1 MDMLYLLYPRAS
13 VLISRRDQRGWHAK
27 IAVSLPPV
35 RMDFLQGLN
44 PQQQAAAA
52 HVEGPLLL
60 LAGAGS
66 GKTRVITHR
75 MAHLMEE
82 HRVPG
87 PCILAVTFTNK
98 AADEMR
104 NRVNNLLGGRGKDG
118 PLVSTFHSFC
128 VRLLRRDGASLAEIR
143 TGFTRQF
150 TIYDDDDQVAVIK
163 AIFRGLGLDE
173 KFMQYRAMCSWIS
186 HKKSRNESPADVY
199 GASTDQKTSQLASV
213 YEQYEGRLHQANA
226 LDFDDLLLE
235 TVRVLAH
242 DANLRFQMN
251 RRFEFVMIDEYQD
264 TNRSQYELM
273 RLLTEAHKN
282 ICVVGDEDQSIYG
295 WRGADIRNILDFERD
310 FPNATVIRLEQ
321 NYRSTKNILE
331 AASAVVANNTER
343 KGKWLWTEAGAGEKI
358 GRFEAFDGEQEALF
372 IADTIDKLLSANP
385 GDRAAVLYRTNF
397 QSRQIEEALRRYN
410 RDYVVL
416 GGFSFYQRAEVKDAL
431 SYLKAVI
438 SPQDSVALLRIIN
451 TPARGIGK
459 STIEQIEQYGLQ
471 NELSVWSAI
480 GRMLDENVFPG
491 RAESALRAFKSLIEE
506 LAPSGGEGKV
516 DDLLRQI
523 LDRTGYARM
532 LEVDNDP
539 EAESRLGNLNELMN
553 AASEA
558 AERGETI
565 AEFLDHAAL
574 VSDTDG
580 LDERAPVS
588 LLTLHNAKGLEF
600 PIVFLAGMEEG
611 LFPHMR
617 SLDSKA
623 AMEEERRLCY
633 VGMTR
638 SEKRL
643 FLTSARYRRRF
654 GGGKS
659 EATIPSRF
667 LREVPRALVEDLG
680 QARQRSA
687 PQVDLFAEQYEVR
700 EAAKRNLYTGKTYNS
715 VENIQQFFQERG
727 KAPAPPATSHQL
739 PAAPPIPK
747 PQSPTPQARPA
758 AGRTRG
764 FRAGAMIRHP
774 KYGRGTVLRREGDGE
789 DAKLTV
795 SFPGYGLKKL
805 VEKYAGI
812 QED

>member
-1 MDMLYLLYPRAS
+1 
-13 VLISRRDQRGWHAK
+13 
-27 IAVSLPPV
+27 
-35 RMDFLQGLN
+35 MDFLQGLN
-44 PQQQAAAA
+44 PQQQAAAS

-75 MAHLMEE
+75 MAHLMRE

-98 AADEMR
+98 AAEEMR
-104 NRVNNLLGGRGKDG
+104 TRVNNLLGGARDG

-143 TGFTRQF
+143 NGFTRQF
-150 TIYDDDDQVAVIK
+150 TIYDADDQVAVIK
-163 AIFRGLGLDE
+163 SIFRGMSLDE
-173 KFMQYRAMCSWIS
+173 KFMQYRAVCSWIS
-186 HKKSRNESPADVY
+186 HRKSRKESPQDVHS
-199 GASTDQKTSQLASV
+199 ASTDQQTTQLAAI
-213 YEQYEGRLHQANA
+213 YEQYEGRLRQANA

-235 TVRVLAH
+235 SVRLLAH
-242 DANLRFQMN
+242 DANLRFHVN

-295 WRGADIRNILDFERD
+295 WRGADIRNILDFEHD

-343 KGKWLWTEAGAGEKI
+343 KGKWLWTESGAGEKI

-372 IADTIDKLLSANP
+372 IADTIDKLLSATP

-438 SPQDSVALLRIIN
+438 SPQDSIALLRIIN

-459 STIEQIEQYGLQ
+459 STIEQIEQYALQ
-471 NELSVWSAI
+471 HELSVWAAI
-480 GRMLDENVFPG
+480 GRMLEENLFPA
-491 RAESALRAFKSLIEE
+491 RAESALRIFKGMMEE
-506 LAPSGGEGKV
+506 LGAAANEAKV
-516 DDLLRQI
+516 DDVLRQI
-523 LDRTGYARM
+523 LERTGYARM
-532 LEVDNDP
+532 LQADNDP
-539 EAESRLGNLNELMN
+539 EAESRLGNLNELVN

-558 AERGETI
+558 SERGETI

-574 VSDTDG
+574 VSDTDN
-580 LDERAPVS
+580 LDERAPIS

-611 LFPHMR
+611 LFPHIR
-617 SLDSKA
+617 ALDSKA

-654 GGGKS
+654 GGGQQ

-667 LREVPRALVEDLG
+667 LREVPHALVQDLS
-680 QARQRSA
+680 QSRQRAPQYAARQTPA
-687 PQVDLFAEQYEVR
+687 PNPYP
-700 EAAKRNLYTGKTYNS
+700 GKTYNS
-715 VENIQQFFQERG
+715 VDNIQQFFQERNKG
-727 KAPAPPATSHQL
+727 
-739 PAAPPIPK
+739 AAAVPRASSPTPS
-747 PQSPTPQARPA
+747 PQSPTRPPTPNPQPPAAAKPPMQAARPP
-758 AGRTRG
+758 AGRRG

>member
-1 MDMLYLLYPRAS
+1 
-13 VLISRRDQRGWHAK
+13 
-27 IAVSLPPV
+27 
-35 RMDFLQGLN
+35 MDFLQGLN
-44 PQQQAAAA
+44 PQQQAAVS

-75 MAHLMEE
+75 MAHLMEA

-98 AADEMR
+98 AAEEMR
-104 NRVNNLLGGRGKDG
+104 SRVNNLIGASGKDG

-143 TGFTRQF
+143 NGFTRQF
-150 TIYDDDDQVAVIK
+150 TIYDDDDQVSVIK
-163 AIFRGLGLDE
+163 SIFRGLGLDE
-173 KFMQYRAMCSWIS
+173 KFMQYRAVCSWIS
-186 HKKSRNESPADVY
+186 QKKSRKESPADVY
-199 GASTDQKTSQLASV
+199 GASTDQKTSQLASI

-295 WRGADIRNILDFERD
+295 WRGADIRNILDFEHD
-310 FPNATVIRLEQ
+310 FPNAAVIRLEQ

-343 KGKWLWTEAGAGEKI
+343 KGKWLWTDAGAGEKI

-372 IADTIDKLLSANP
+372 IADMIDKLLSANP
-385 GDRAAVLYRTNF
+385 AQRAAVLYRTNF

-431 SYLKAVI
+431 AYLKAVI
-438 SPQDSVALLRIIN
+438 SPQDSVSLLRIIN

-480 GRMLDENVFPG
+480 GRMLEENQFAG
-491 RAESALRAFKSLIEE
+491 RAESALRVFKTMMEE
-506 LAPSGGEGKV
+506 LATAAAEGKV
-516 DDLLRQI
+516 DGLLREI
-523 LDRTGYARM
+523 LARTGYARM
-532 LEVDNDP
+532 LETDNDP
-539 EAESRLGNLNELMN
+539 EAESRLGNLNELVN

-574 VSDTDG
+574 VSDTDN

-643 FLTSARYRRRF
+643 FLTFRALSTALRWRTAGSHHPIAILARSPASVGRRPRPIAPDHTTRTASGPLRRTIRSAR
-654 GGGKS
+654 
-659 EATIPSRF
+659 I
-667 LREVPRALVEDLG
+667 
-680 QARQRSA
+680 RQ
-687 PQVDLFAEQYEVR
+687 
-700 EAAKRNLYTGKTYNS
+700 T
-715 VENIQQFFQERG
+715 
-727 KAPAPPATSHQL
+727 
-739 PAAPPIPK
+739 
-747 PQSPTPQARPA
+747 QSLHR
-758 AGRTRG
+758 
-764 FRAGAMIRHP
+764 
-774 KYGRGTVLRREGDGE
+774 
-789 DAKLTV
+789 
-795 SFPGYGLKKL
+795 
-805 VEKYAGI
+805 
-812 QED
+812 

>member
-1 MDMLYLLYPRAS
+1 MT
-13 VLISRRDQRGWHAK
+13 HAARIK
-27 IAVSLPPV
+27 
-35 RMDFLQGLN
+35 MDFLHGLN
-44 PQQQAAAA
+44 PEQQAAAS

-104 NRVNNLLGGRGKDG
+104 SRVNNLLSGPGKDG

-128 VRLLRRDGASLAEIR
+128 VRLLRRDGGSLSEIR
-143 TGFTRQF
+143 SGFTRQF
-150 TIYDDDDQVAVIK
+150 TIYDADDQVSVIK
-163 AIFRGLGLDE
+163 SIFRAAGLDE
-173 KFMQYRAMCSWIS
+173 KFMQFRAVCSWIS
-186 HKKSRNESPADVY
+186 HKKSHKESPEEVY
-199 GASTDQKTSQLASV
+199 AKSTDQKTSQLASI
-213 YEQYEGRLHQANA
+213 YEKYEGRLLQANA

-235 TVRVLAH
+235 TVRLLAH
-242 DANLRFQMN
+242 DANLRLQMN

-310 FPNATVIRLEQ
+310 FPNAKVIRLEQ

-343 KGKWLWTEAGAGEKI
+343 KGKWLWTEAGAGAKI

-372 IADTIDKLLSANP
+372 IADTIEKLLSANP
-385 GDRAAVLYRTNF
+385 SYRAAVLYRTNF
-397 QSRQIEEALRRYN
+397 QSRQIEEALRRYG

-459 STIEQIEQYGLQ
+459 STIEQIEQYALEH
-471 NELSVWSAI
+471 ELSVWSAI
-480 GRMLDENVFPG
+480 GRMLDEKLFAG
-491 RAESALRAFKSLIEE
+491 RAESALGIFKGLLEE
-506 LAPSGGEGKV
+506 LAAQAAEGKV
-516 DDLLRQI
+516 DALLRQI

-532 LEVDNDP
+532 LETDNDP
-539 EAESRLGNLNELMN
+539 EAESRLGNLSELVN

-574 VSDTDG
+574 VSDTDN

-600 PIVFLAGMEEG
+600 PVVFLAGMEEG

-654 GGGKS
+654 GGGQQ

-667 LREVPRALVEDLG
+667 LREVPRDLVEDLG
-680 QARQRSA
+680 QSRQRTQQPAA
-687 PQVDLFAEQYEVR
+687 PQVDLFAEQNAVR

-715 VENIQQFFQERG
+715 VDNIQQFFAERG
-727 KAPAPPATSHQL
+727 KAAAPVSATSHQP
-739 PAAPPIPK
+739 PAARPPIPNPK
-747 PQSPTPQARPA
+747 PRPA
-758 AGRTRG
+758 VVGRTKG
-764 FRAGAMIRHP
+764 FRAGATIRHP

>member
-1 MDMLYLLYPRAS
+1 
-13 VLISRRDQRGWHAK
+13 
-27 IAVSLPPV
+27 
-35 RMDFLQGLN
+35 MDFLQGLN
-44 PQQQAAAA
+44 PQQQAAAS

-75 MAHLMEE
+75 MAHLMEQ

-87 PCILAVTFTNK
+87 PCVLAVTFTNK

-104 NRVNNLLGGRGKDG
+104 LRVNNLLTGSRGKDG

-143 TGFTRQF
+143 NGFTRQF

-163 AIFRGLGLDE
+163 SIFRGLGLDE
-173 KFMQYRAMCSWIS
+173 KFMQYRAVCSWIS
-186 HKKSRNESPADVY
+186 HNKSHKESPADVY
-199 GASTDQKTSQLASV
+199 GKSTDQKTSQLASI
-213 YEQYEGRLHQANA
+213 YEQYEGRLRQANA

-235 TVRVLAH
+235 TVRLLAH
-242 DANLRFQMN
+242 DSNLRFQMN

-310 FPNATVIRLEQ
+310 FPDAKVIRLEQ

-372 IADTIDKLLSANP
+372 IADTIEKLLSANP
-385 GDRAAVLYRTNF
+385 SYRAAVLYRTNF
-397 QSRQIEEALRRYN
+397 QSRQIEEALRRYG

-431 SYLKAVI
+431 AYLKAVI

-459 STIEQIEQYGLQ
+459 STIEQIEHYALEHQLT
-471 NELSVWSAI
+471 VWTAI
-480 GRMLDENVFPG
+480 GRMLDEKLFPG
-491 RAESALRAFKSLIEE
+491 RAESALRVFKTMLEE
-506 LAPSGGEGKV
+506 LASVASEGKV
-516 DDLLRQI
+516 DALLRQI

-532 LEVDNDP
+532 LETDNDP
-539 EAESRLGNLNELMN
+539 EAESRLGNLNELVN

-574 VSDTDG
+574 VSDTDN

-600 PIVFLAGMEEG
+600 PIVFLAGLEEG

-654 GGGKS
+654 GGGQQ

-667 LREVPRALVEDLG
+667 LREVPRELVEDLG
-680 QARQRSA
+680 QSRQRTQQPA
-687 PQVDLFAEQYEVR
+687 PQVDLFSEQHEVR

-715 VENIQQFFQERG
+715 VDNIQQFFAERG
-727 KAPAPPATSHQL
+727 KVSAPPPSANNQQPT
-739 PAAPPIPK
+739 APPRP
-747 PQSPTPQARPA
+747 PQPVVAPRP

-764 FRAGAMIRHP
+764 FRAGATIRHP

>member
-1 MDMLYLLYPRAS
+1 
-13 VLISRRDQRGWHAK
+13 
-27 IAVSLPPV
+27 
-35 RMDFLQGLN
+35 MDFLQGLN
-44 PQQQAAAA
+44 PQQQAAAS

-75 MAHLMEE
+75 MAHLMDE

-128 VRLLRRDGASLAEIR
+128 VRLLRRDGGSLAEIR
-143 TGFTRQF
+143 NGFTRQF
-150 TIYDDDDQVAVIK
+150 TIYDADDQVAVIK
-163 AIFRGLGLDE
+163 SIFRALGLDE

-186 HKKSRNESPADVY
+186 HNKSRKTSPQDIH
-199 GASTDQKTSQLASV
+199 GASTDQKTTQLATV

-235 TVRVLAH
+235 SVRLLAH
-242 DANLRFQMN
+242 DANLRFQVN

-273 RLLTEAHKN
+273 RLLTEVHKN

-310 FPNATVIRLEQ
+310 FPNAAVIRLEQ

-343 KGKWLWTEAGAGEKI
+343 KGKWLWTESGAGEKI

-372 IADTIDKLLSANP
+372 IADTIEKLLTASP
-385 GDRAAVLYRTNF
+385 EDRAAVLYRTNF

-410 RDYVVL
+410 RDYIVL

-471 NELSVWSAI
+471 HELSVWSAI
-480 GRMLDENVFPG
+480 ARMLDENLFPG
-491 RAESALRAFKSLIEE
+491 RAESALRIFKSMMEGLGS
-506 LAPSGGEGKV
+506 AAAGGKV

-523 LDRTGYARM
+523 LERTGYARM
-532 LEVDNDP
+532 LQADNDP
-539 EAESRLGNLNELMN
+539 EAESRLGNLNELVN

-558 AERGETI
+558 SERGETI

-574 VSDTDG
+574 VSDTDN

-611 LFPHMR
+611 LFPHIR

-623 AMEEERRLCY
+623 AIEEERRLCY

-638 SEKRL
+638 AEKRL
-643 FLTSARYRRRF
+643 FLTSPRYPRRF
-654 GGGKS
+654 GGRQQEG
-659 EATIPSRF
+659 TIPSRF
-667 LREVPRALVEDLG
+667 LREVPKALIEDLG
-680 QARQRSA
+680 QSRQGA
-687 PQVDLFAEQYEVR
+687 YQ
-700 EAAKRNLYTGKTYNS
+700 
-715 VENIQQFFQERG
+715 RG
-727 KAPAPPATSHQL
+727 
-739 PAAPPIPK
+739 
-747 PQSPTPQARPA
+747 PQADSYAERYDA
-758 AGRTRG
+758 
-764 FRAGAMIRHP
+764 
-774 KYGRGTVLRREGDGE
+774 RET
-789 DAKLTV
+789 AK
-795 SFPGYGLKKL
+795 
-805 VEKYAGI
+805 
-812 QED
+812 